1 MREAVSDILS
11 ARAQLTD
18 GLSRMV
24 ILSLAAHGL
33 LVASFLFAPQFWG
46 TQTVDNIPVMTITL
60 GGAPGPDAGGMTTMA
75 NRPIQRVAEPDEK
88 PSRPTP
94 PADKPPEMTVPSPTA
109 KPAPKT
115 PAKPVEKPKETASS
129 KKPTSGEEIKAG
141 AARVETGGAQIP
153 FGGLSTGGGGGDGAT
168 VNVQNFCCPAY
179 LQLMTQRIRQHWVRN
194 QPVAGK
200 VQMRFV
206 VQRDGRITGVQVEG
220 SGGTLLDLASRRAL
234 ANTRQ
239 LPPLPQEFPDSTLTV
254 YLVFEY
260 FRQ

>member
-1 MREAVSDILS
+1 
-11 ARAQLTD
+11 
-18 GLSRMV
+18 MV
-24 ILSLAAHGL
+24 A
-33 LVASFLFAPQFWG
+33 
-46 TQTVDNIPVMTITL
+46 
-60 GGAPGPDAGGMTTMA
+60 
-75 NRPIQRVAEPDEK
+75 
-88 PSRPTP
+88 
-94 PADKPPEMTVPSPTA
+94 PSPTA
-109 KPAPKT
+109 KPAAKT
-115 PAKPVEKPKETASS
+115 PPKPIEKPKETSS
-129 KKPTSGEEIKAG
+129 SRKPTSGAEIKAG

-194 QPVAGK
+194 QPVAGN

-206 VQRDGRITGVQVEG
+206 VQRDGRITNVEVED

-234 ANTRQ
+234 ANVRQ

-254 YLVFEY
+254 YLIFEY

>member
-1 MREAVSDILS
+1 MHEAVSDIIS
-11 ARAQLTD
+11 ERAQLTA
-18 GLSRMV
+18 GMSRMV
-24 ILSLAAHGL
+24 MLSLLAHAL
-33 LVASFLFAPQFWG
+33 LVASFLFAPAFWG
-46 TQTVDNIPVMTITL
+46 TQTIDNRPVMTITL
-60 GGAPGPDAGGMTTMA
+60 GGAPGPDAGGMTTLA
-75 NRPIQRVAEPDEK
+75 NRPVQRVAEPEEK
-88 PSRPTP
+88 PTRPAP
-94 PADKPPEMTVPSPTA
+94 PAAKPPEMVAPSPTA
-109 KPAPKT
+109 KPAAKT
-115 PAKPVEKPKETASS
+115 PPKPIEKPKETSS
-129 KKPTSGEEIKAG
+129 SRKPTSGAEIKAG

-200 VQMRFV
+200 VQVRFV
-206 VQRDGRITGVQVEG
+206 VQRDGRITNVEVED

-234 ANTRQ
+234 ANVRQ

-254 YLVFEY
+254 YLIFEY